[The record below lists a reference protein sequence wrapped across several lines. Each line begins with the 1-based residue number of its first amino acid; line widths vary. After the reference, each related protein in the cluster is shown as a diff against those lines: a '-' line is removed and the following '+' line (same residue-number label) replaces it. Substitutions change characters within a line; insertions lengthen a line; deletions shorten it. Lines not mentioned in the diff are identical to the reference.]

1 MQRDYLLRM
10 IEQFGTFVAAL
21 RHSRESQAWEVFD
34 QDLEEGY
41 GRFAGVSPSLVH
53 AIAEDDL
60 VTMLR
65 ARGGIDLDRWWGL
78 AELLREEGLALEAR
92 GMSSQG
98 AFLKSLR
105 IYLEVLDEADETP
118 RQLRISDLEA
128 VIERVGDLE
137 LTDVSR
143 RLLTTYFISLR
154 RFDRAENLILTSLET
169 EPVDEAR
176 VKEATTFYA
185 DLARYADDEL
195 AAGGLSREEVELG
208 LASVGDR

>member
-10 IEQFGTFVAAL
+10 IEQFGVFVAAL
-21 RHSRESQAWEVFD
+21 RGSREAQLWEVFD

-92 GMSSQG
+92 GRPSSG

-105 IYLEVLDEADETP
+105 VYLEVLDEAEELP
-118 RQLRISDLEA
+118 RQLRVNDLED
-128 VIERVGDLE
+128 VIERVGDLD
-137 LTDVSR
+137 LTPTSR
-143 RLLTTYFISLR
+143 GLLITYLVSLR
-154 RFDRAENLILTSLET
+154 RFDRAENLVLMSIDQAPEDALRRAQAEEL
-169 EPVDEAR
+169 
-176 VKEATTFYA
+176 YA
-185 DLARYADDEL
+185 DLARYPDEEL
-195 AAGGLSREEVELG
+195 EAGGLSREEVELG
-208 LASVGDR
+208 LTSLRGR